1 MADESPGDREQ
12 TPLHRSAREIIRMAL
27 ITLYRVPPADAAR
40 LESELLVW
48 FDRLCRRAGAPMT
61 IAVLRA
67 QLVAMAC
74 RVAHIYWTGEVG
86 QSVATDQRVA
96 RTLALGPEIVAA
108 ELESR
113 LAKKGSEGK
122 SEP

>member
-12 TPLHRSAREIIRMAL
+12 TPLNRSAREIIRMAL

-48 FDRLCRRAGAPMT
+48 FDRLRRRPGAPMT

-74 RVAHIYWTGEVG
+74 RVAHIYWTGQVG

-96 RTLALGPEIVAA
+96 RTLALGPEVVAA

-113 LAKKGSEGK
+113 LDKKGPEGN